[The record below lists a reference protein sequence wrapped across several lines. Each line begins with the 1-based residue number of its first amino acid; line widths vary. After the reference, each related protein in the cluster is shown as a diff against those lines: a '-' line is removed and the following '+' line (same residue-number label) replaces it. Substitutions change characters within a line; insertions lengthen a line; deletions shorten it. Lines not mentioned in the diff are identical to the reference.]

1 MGVNTKALKARIR
14 SVDSTM
20 HITKAME
27 LVASSKIRRAR
38 ERMEE
43 GRFYREVL
51 TEAFADLSSSDTPYS
66 APRDESLPA
75 VRIVIAGD
83 RGLAGGYN
91 NNVFKL
97 VTAES
102 RPQDYVFAIGRRAF
116 EFFTRRGYAMLTD
129 EPVSSEH
136 LASADCAAAARKIKE
151 LYDGGRVCKV
161 VLYAT
166 KFVSMLTQLPERN
179 VLLPLARTEA
189 KTPEEKAQPVPAAAA
204 APHPRALTLYEP
216 DAATVLAEIIPEYIA
231 GVTYSAA
238 CEAFAAEVAARRSA
252 MDTASRNASD
262 MIDRLTLA
270 YNRARQ
276 SAITQEITEIVAGSN

>member
-43 GRFYREVL
+43 GRFYREVM
-51 TEAFADLSSSDTPYS
+51 TEAFADLSASETPYS
-66 APRDESLPA
+66 LPRDESLPA
-75 VRIVIAGD
+75 ARIVIAGD

-97 VTAES
+97 ALADC
-102 RPQDYVFAIGRRAF
+102 RPGDRILAIGKRTW
-116 EFFTRRGYAMLTD
+116 EYFTRRGFDMFTD
-129 EPVSSEH
+129 DFLSSEH
-136 LASADCAAAARKIKE
+136 LTSADCAAAARKIKE
-151 LYDGGRVCKV
+151 LYDTKKIGRVV
-161 VLYAT
+161 IYGT
-166 KFVSMLTQLPERN
+166 RFVSMLTQLPERT

-189 KTPEEKAQPVPAAAA
+189 KTEEEKKKPVPSSAPAAKAQ
-204 APHPRALTLYEP
+204 TLYEP
-216 DAATVLAEIIPEYIA
+216 DAETVLAEIIPEYIA
-231 GVTYSAA
+231 GVTYTAA
-238 CEAFAAEVAARRSA
+238 CEAYAAEVAARRSA

-262 MIDRLTLA
+262 MIDHLTLA